1 MTRNYTCLFNIYKYS
16 SIVYNKIVMN
26 TEDLPT
32 INIDPTNKK
41 ESPAILYSN
50 ELKEDLKLTMS
61 NLREKAL
68 TTSSMKAK
76 WVGYM
81 AKEKD
86 ALQRLL
92 AIRADYQKSILAKN
106 KGGNAFDKLKNS
118 TQEDETIKKIDATRK
133 NIELS
138 LEVIS
143 QAIASMTEFGYN
155 IKNSIEVIKLNNS

>member
-1 MTRNYTCLFNIYKYS
+1 
-16 SIVYNKIVMN
+16 MN
-26 TEDLPT
+26 TEDLPD
-32 INIDPTNKK
+32 INIDPTNKQL
-41 ESPAILYSN
+41 SPAVLYSN

-86 ALQRLL
+86 AMQRLM
-92 AIRADYQKSILAKN
+92 AIRADYQRSLLAKN
-106 KGGNAFDKLKNS
+106 KSGSAFDKLKNAN
-118 TQEDETIKKIDATRK
+118 QEDETLKKIDATRK

-138 LEVIS
+138 LEVIA
-143 QAIASMTEFGYN
+143 QAITSLSEFGYN

>member
-1 MTRNYTCLFNIYKYS
+1 
-16 SIVYNKIVMN
+16 MN
-26 TEDLPT
+26 MEDLPD
-32 INIDPTNKK
+32 INVDPTNKK
-41 ESPAILYSN
+41 LPPAILYSN

-86 ALQRLL
+86 ALQRLMS
-92 AIRADYQKSILAKN
+92 IRTDYQKSLLAKN
-106 KGGNAFDKLKNS
+106 KGGNAFDKLKAAS
-118 TQEDETIKKIDATRK
+118 QEDETLKKIDATKK

-138 LEVIS
+138 LEVIA

>member
-1 MTRNYTCLFNIYKYS
+1 
-16 SIVYNKIVMN
+16 
-26 TEDLPT
+26 LPT
-32 INIDPTNKK
+32 INIDPTNAKQP
-41 ESPAILYSN
+41 PAILYSN

-86 ALQRLL
+86 AMQRLM
-92 AIRADYQKSILAKN
+92 AIRADYQKSLLAKN
-106 KGGNAFDKLKNS
+106 KSGNAFDKLKNS
-118 TQEDETIKKIDATRK
+118 TQEDETLKKIDATRK

-138 LEVIS
+138 LEVIA
-143 QAIASMTEFGYN
+143 QAITSLSEFGYN

>member
-1 MTRNYTCLFNIYKYS
+1 
-16 SIVYNKIVMN
+16 MN

-32 INIDPTNKK
+32 INIDPTNAKQP
-41 ESPAILYSN
+41 PAILYSN

-86 ALQRLL
+86 AMQRLM
-92 AIRADYQKSILAKN
+92 AIRADYQKSLLAKN
-106 KGGNAFDKLKNS
+106 KGGNAFAKLKNS
-118 TQEDETIKKIDATRK
+118 TQEDETLKKIDATRK

-138 LEVIS
+138 LEVIA
-143 QAIASMTEFGYN
+143 QAITSLSEFGYN

>member
-1 MTRNYTCLFNIYKYS
+1 
-16 SIVYNKIVMN
+16 MN
-26 TEDLPT
+26 TEDLPN
-32 INIDPTNKK
+32 INIDPTNPKQP
-41 ESPAILYSN
+41 PAILYAN

-86 ALQRLL
+86 AMQRLM
-92 AIRADYQKSILAKN
+92 AIRSDYQKSLLAKN
-106 KGGNAFDKLKNS
+106 KSGSAFDKLKNS
-118 TQEDETIKKIDATRK
+118 TQEDETLKKIDATRK

-138 LEVIS
+138 LEVIA
-143 QAIASMTEFGYN
+143 QAITSLSEFGYN
-155 IKNSIEVIKLNNS
+155 IKNSIEIIKLNNS

>member
-1 MTRNYTCLFNIYKYS
+1 
-16 SIVYNKIVMN
+16 MN

-118 TQEDETIKKIDATRK
+118 IQEDETLKKIDATRK

>member
-1 MTRNYTCLFNIYKYS
+1 MNI
-16 SIVYNKIVMN
+16 
-26 TEDLPT
+26 EDLPT
-32 INIDPTNKK
+32 INIDPTNKR
-41 ESPAILYSN
+41 EPPAILYSN
-50 ELKEDLKLTMS
+50 ELKDDLKLTLS

-92 AIRADYQKSILAKN
+92 AIRADYQKTLLAKN

-118 TQEDETIKKIDATRK
+118 TQEDETLKKIDATRK

-143 QAIASMTEFGYN
+143 QAIASLTEFGYN

>member
-1 MTRNYTCLFNIYKYS
+1 
-16 SIVYNKIVMN
+16 MN

-81 AKEKD
+81 EKEKD

-143 QAIASMTEFGYN
+143 QAIASLTEFGYN

>member
-1 MTRNYTCLFNIYKYS
+1 
-16 SIVYNKIVMN
+16 MN
-26 TEDLPT
+26 TEGLPT

>member
-1 MTRNYTCLFNIYKYS
+1 
-16 SIVYNKIVMN
+16 MN

-32 INIDPTNKK
+32 INIDPTNAKQP
-41 ESPAILYSN
+41 PAILYSN

-86 ALQRLL
+86 AMQRLM
-92 AIRADYQKSILAKN
+92 AIRADYQKSLLAKN

-118 TQEDETIKKIDATRK
+118 TQEDETLKKIDATRK

-138 LEVIS
+138 LEVIA
-143 QAIASMTEFGYN
+143 QAITSLSEFGYN

>member
-1 MTRNYTCLFNIYKYS
+1 
-16 SIVYNKIVMN
+16 MN

-32 INIDPTNKK
+32 INIDPTNAKQP
-41 ESPAILYSN
+41 PAIRYAN

-86 ALQRLL
+86 AMQRLM
-92 AIRADYQKSILAKN
+92 AIRADYQKSLLAKN

-118 TQEDETIKKIDATRK
+118 TQEDETLKKIDATRK

-138 LEVIS
+138 LEVIA
-143 QAIASMTEFGYN
+143 QAITSLSEFGYN